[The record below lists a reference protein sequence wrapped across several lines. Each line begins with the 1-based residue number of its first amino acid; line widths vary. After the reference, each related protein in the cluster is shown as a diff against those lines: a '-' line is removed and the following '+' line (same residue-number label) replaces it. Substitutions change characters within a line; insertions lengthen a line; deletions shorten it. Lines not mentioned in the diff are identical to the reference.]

1 MNAKNVIR
9 QMIECTC
16 KGILFSKKKEK
27 LGMNNTSS
35 QLIFGSYTDSL
46 SNREASS
53 VIPKGNDYL
62 KVSNRKT

>member
-9 QMIECTC
+9 QMIEHTL
-16 KGILFSKKKEK
+16 KVILFSKKEE

-46 SNREASS
+46 CYHEASS
-53 VIPKGNDYL
+53 VILQGNDYL
-62 KVSNRKT
+62 KVINRKT

>member
-9 QMIECTC
+9 QMIEHTL
-16 KGILFSKKKEK
+16 KVILFSKKEE

-46 SNREASS
+46 SNHEASL
-53 VIPKGNDYL
+53 VIPQGNDYL